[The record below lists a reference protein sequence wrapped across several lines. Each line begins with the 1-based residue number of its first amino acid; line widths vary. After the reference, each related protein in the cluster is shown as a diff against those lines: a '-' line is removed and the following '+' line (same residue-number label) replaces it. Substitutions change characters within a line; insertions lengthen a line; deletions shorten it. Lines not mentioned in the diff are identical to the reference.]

1 MAKQN
6 KPSAAPA
13 MVEQP
18 ANQEKDVMEIIRS
31 GNMGEKATIEEV
43 EKRIKD
49 ENNERLIAQMKS
61 KVNEARYINLKARLM
76 LHQRRA
82 EEAAT
87 KQYLTATKEALDKL
101 TGVDKDGKY
110 VNPTLTIAE
119 YEDERTAITKKKR
132 EAFAEAE
139 KIFRKELNE
148 LRNQYPGYYCYE
160 WDN

>member
-6 KPSAAPA
+6 KPTAAPEKNEQKVN
-13 MVEQP
+13 VE
-18 ANQEKDVMEIIRS
+18 DVMAIIRS

-49 ENNERLIAQMKS
+49 ENNERLIEQMKR

-76 LHQRRA
+76 LRQRRA
-82 EEAAT
+82 EEVAT
-87 KQYLTATKEALDKL
+87 KQYLTETKEALDKL

-110 VNPTLTIAE
+110 ENPTLTIAE
-119 YEDERTAITKKKR
+119 YEDERAAITKKKR

-139 KIFRKELNE
+139 KTFRKELNE

>member
-6 KPSAAPA
+6 KPTAAPA
-13 MVEQP
+13 TVEQP

-49 ENNERLIAQMKS
+49 ENNERIIAQMKS

-76 LHQRRA
+76 LRQRRA

-87 KQYLTATKEALDKL
+87 KQYLTETKEALDKL

-139 KIFRKELNE
+139 KTFRKELNE

>member
-13 MVEQP
+13 TVEQP
-18 ANQEKDVMEIIRS
+18 TNQEKDVMEIIRS

-87 KQYLTATKEALDKL
+87 KQYLTETKEALDKL

-119 YEDERTAITKKKR
+119 YDDERTAITKKKR

-139 KIFRKELNE
+139 KTFRKELNE